1 MLLRIA
7 ILSIIALLMTGC
19 AGIGGIAAGIPPSPA
34 AAADQTTLDERGAIA
49 VEIAYQAAARAVEA
63 LTDAGLIEGA
73 AATRVA
79 EVDRKA
85 FAAVQAARTAYD
97 AGNSASYAEALAKA
111 RSEIAALLRLIT

>member
-1 MLLRIA
+1 MLRLL
-7 ILSIIALLMTGC
+7 ILSIIALLISGC
-19 AGIGGIAAGIPPSPA
+19 AGIGGLAAGIPPSPV

-49 VEIAYQAAARAVEA
+49 VEIAYQAASRAVEA
-63 LTDAGLIEGA
+63 LTDAGLIKGPT
-73 AATRVA
+73 ATRVA

-97 AGNSASYAEALAKA
+97 ASNAASYAEALREA

>member
-1 MLLRIA
+1 MLRLTVLFI
-7 ILSIIALLMTGC
+7 ISLLLSGC
-19 AGIGGIAAGIPPSPA
+19 AGLGGIVSGIPPSPSA
-34 AAADQTTLDERGAIA
+34 VADQTTLDERGAIA

-111 RSEIAALLRLIT
+111 RSEIAALLRLIN